1 MKNREERAAL
11 GSSKLNV
18 IAQAL
23 TFFTSIISYADSEV
37 QIAWCRDR
45 PDVKVFFNSEGNS
58 PPFFKEGQGWLIMEF
73 KYYQNSSFPR
83 RRES

>member
-23 TFFTSIISYADSEV
+23 TFSPSIISYAGQRGADSRV
-37 QIAWCRDR
+37 
-45 PDVKVFFNSEGNS
+45 
-58 PPFFKEGQGWLIMEF
+58 
-73 KYYQNSSFPR
+73 
-83 RRES
+83 